1 MHASVCRARN
11 RRIVLTMLSLLGL
24 LAADFAF
31 ANAAP
36 KISGTPP
43 TTVKVNGWYVFTPT
57 ATDTDTAHRSLRYSI
72 VNKPSWATF
81 IIYSGQLAGTP
92 RTAGTWKDIRI
103 TVTDGKASATLPAF
117 SITAT
122 SSGTTAN
129 RAPTIGGT
137 PPSSVNVGSTYS
149 FKPSASDADGNA
161 LGFSI
166 QNRPSWTSFN
176 TSTGQLSGTPKS
188 SNVGT
193 YSNIVIK
200 VSDGKLTASLPAF
213 SIMVRSTSSAD
224 LPPKIS
230 GTPATSIASNS
241 TYSFTPTASDP
252 EGKTLAFSIQNKP
265 AWASFSTSS
274 GKLSG
279 TPSNSQTGTY
289 SNIIISASDGTNKA
303 SLPAFSIAVSD
314 VATGSASLSW
324 IPPTRNTDG
333 STLTNLAGYKIYYG
347 TSSGALN
354 KAIQISN
361 AGISSYVVENLSP
374 ATYYFAVKAY
384 TTAGVESA
392 LSNTASK
399 TVR

>member
-11 RRIVLTMLSLLGL
+11 RRIVLTMFSLLGL

-43 TTVKVNGWYVFTPT
+43 TTVKVNSWYVFTPT
-57 ATDTDTAHRSLRYSI
+57 ATDSDTAHRRLRYS
-72 VNKPSWATF
+72 VANKPSWAVF
-81 IIYSGQLAGTP
+81 IIYSGQLAGMP
-92 RTAGTWKDIRI
+92 PTAGTWKNIRI
-103 TVTDGKASATLPAF
+103 TVTDGKSSATLPAF

-137 PPSSVNVGSTYS
+137 P
-149 FKPSASDADGNA
+149 
-161 LGFSI
+161 
-166 QNRPSWTSFN
+166 
-176 TSTGQLSGTPKS
+176 
-188 SNVGT
+188 
-193 YSNIVIK
+193 
-200 VSDGKLTASLPAF
+200 
-213 SIMVRSTSSAD
+213 
-224 LPPKIS
+224 
-230 GTPATSIASNS
+230 ATSIASNS
-241 TYSFTPTASDP
+241 TYSFTPHASDP
-252 EGKTLAFSIQNKP
+252 EGKKLAFSIQNKP
-265 AWASFSTSS
+265 SWASFSTTS

-279 TPSNSQTGTY
+279 TPSSSQTGTY
-289 SNIIISASDGTNKA
+289 SHIIISASDGANKV
-303 SLPAFSIAVSD
+303 SLPAFSIAVSG
-314 VATGSASLSW
+314 VGTGSAALSW
-324 IPPTRNTDG
+324 MPPTRNTDG

-354 KAIQISN
+354 KTIQISN

-399 TVR
+399 AVR